1 MSHHLTKPSI
11 HICNIE
17 TSRQAL
23 LVFYVYERRKNIQR
37 KVINNIYICNLKD
50 SYERDLFTLSLRVG
64 ISCRIKLVCFARNPR
79 RVNHVG
85 AKRLSQPRELGTD
98 FSSLSLPNSCCVT
111 YPLTVIWT
119 VTWTVESKT
128 KTLVWVKTFCFVWLE
143 TKTET

>member
-1 MSHHLTKPSI
+1 MRETYSHLI
-11 HICNIE
+11 I
-17 TSRQAL
+17 
-23 LVFYVYERRKNIQR
+23 
-37 KVINNIYICNLKD
+37 
-50 SYERDLFTLSLRVG
+50 SLRVG

-98 FSSLSLPNSCCVT
+98 FSSLSLPNSCYVT

-119 VTWTVESKT
+119 VESKT
-128 KTLVWVKTFCFVWLE
+128 KTLEWVKTFCFVWLE

>member
-1 MSHHLTKPSI
+1 MRETYSHFI
-11 HICNIE
+11 I
-17 TSRQAL
+17 
-23 LVFYVYERRKNIQR
+23 
-37 KVINNIYICNLKD
+37 
-50 SYERDLFTLSLRVG
+50 SLRVG

-119 VTWTVESKT
+119 VIWTVESKT
-128 KTLVWVKTFCFVWLE
+128 KTFVWVKTFCFVWLE